1 MLLSLLASAAIP
13 AYAAVRPATV
23 DASAAASGGL
33 QLRAFGA
40 PRLSAAERAS
50 GAYTRLDGNLIEIWQ
65 QSRKLPA
72 TMALDSLRSLNPTV
86 RLRPRAPLAM
96 PQVLV
101 DAVTRSDAQALR
113 SALEGLGL
121 ENASVFANDVGGWLP
136 VDQLEKAGAL
146 AEVHALRA
154 SRYRTRAGAVTSQGD
169 YAQRSDL
176 ARTLANGLSG
186 KGVMVGV
193 LSDSFNCFDY
203 YQKHNTPGYAQNG
216 FTASEASDISSGDL
230 PNNVQVLEEADC
242 ANYGAPEQ
250 LPFTDEGRAMLQ
262 IVHDVAPDAALS
274 FHTATLSEADFANGI
289 IALAANG
296 AQVVVDDVGY
306 PDEPVFQD
314 GIVAQAIDQVQAKGV
329 AYFASAGN
337 DGRNSYENPS
347 PSFSGLGAS
356 GAPNAGEKL
365 LNFDVTGGSAAT
377 SLPLS
382 IPALS
387 PGEAIY
393 LVVEWDQ
400 PYVTGAPASG
410 GSANSLDLCYTDGSG
425 AVQQCSGANPIGAD
439 PNLILAIGNP
449 ANSGGSTAPTNIGL
463 VIGLAGG
470 PAPKLVK
477 FLLEDD
483 GAGGKIN
490 QFQTNSPTIQ
500 GHPGAAGAAAV
511 GAAFYF
517 ATPRCGTSPA
527 QLEAFSSAGGDP
539 ILFDASGARLATPLT
554 RQKPQF
560 VAPDGGNDT
569 FLGFTLASSQ
579 DPSGLLN
586 TTIAQC
592 QNNPAYPNFFGT
604 SAAAPHAAA
613 VAALFLQATPKA
625 TPSQIYTA
633 LQSSAAPMGALNYD
647 SGYGFIQADAALGK
661 IDGACHS
668 VGSPGTTGGGAT
680 MPQVHCDDGG
690 GGSFN
695 PAVILGLGLLSLL
708 RKAAG
713 WVRGPYIRP
722 WRRD

>member
-1 MLLSLLASAAIP
+1 M
-13 AYAAVRPATV
+13 
-23 DASAAASGGL
+23 
-33 QLRAFGA
+33 
-40 PRLSAAERAS
+40 ERAS
-50 GAYTRLDGNLIEIWQ
+50 GTYTRLDGNLIEIWR
-65 QSRKLPA
+65 QSRGIPA
-72 TMALDSLRSLNPTV
+72 AMALDTLHSLNPTV
-86 RLRPRAPLAM
+86 HLRPRTPLAM

-101 DAVTRSDAQALR
+101 DAVTRGDAQVLR
-113 SALEGLGL
+113 AALENLGL

-136 VDQLEKAGAL
+136 VDQIENAGAL
-146 AEVHALRA
+146 AELHMLRA
-154 SRYRTRAGAVTSQGD
+154 SRYRTRSGAVTSQGD
-169 YAQRSDL
+169 YAQHSDL
-176 ARTLANGLSG
+176 ARTLDNGLSG
-186 KGVMVGV
+186 KGVSVGV
-193 LSDSFNCFDY
+193 LSDSFNCFAY
-203 YQKHNTPGYAQNG
+203 YQQHGTPNYSHNG
-216 FTASEASDISSGDL
+216 FTASYATDTSSGDL
-230 PNNVQVLEEADC
+230 PGNVQVLKEADC

-274 FHTATLSEADFANGI
+274 FYTAAMSEADFANGI
-289 IALAANG
+289 VTLAANG
-296 AQVVVDDVGY
+296 AQVIVDDVGY

-337 DGRNSYENPS
+337 DGRNSYENAS

-356 GAPNAGEKL
+356 GAPNAGEQL
-365 LNFDVTGGSAAT
+365 LNFDATGGSSST
-377 SLPLS
+377 NLPLS
-382 IPALS
+382 IPSLS
-387 PGEAIY
+387 PGESIY

-400 PYVTGAPASG
+400 PYVTGAPLSG
-410 GSANSLDLCYTDGSG
+410 GAANSLDVCYTNASG
-425 AVQQCSGANPIGAD
+425 AVQQCTGANPVGTD
-439 PNLILAIGNP
+439 PNLIFALGNP
-449 ANSGGSTAPTNIGL
+449 ANSGGSTAPANIGL

-483 GAGGKIN
+483 GAGASIN
-490 QFQTNSPTIQ
+490 QFKTNSPTIQ

-539 ILFDASGARLATPLT
+539 ILFDVSGARLATPLT

-586 TTIAQC
+586 TNDAQC
-592 QNNPAYPNFFGT
+592 QNKPAYPNFFGT
-604 SAAAPHAAA
+604 SAAAPHAAG

-625 TPSQIYTA
+625 TPSQIYSA
-633 LQSSAAPMGALNYD
+633 LQSTAAPMGALNYD

-661 IDGACHS
+661 AGGACNR

-680 MPQVHCDDGG
+680 MPPVHCDDSG

-695 PAVILGLGLLSLL
+695 PALILGLGLLGLL
-708 RKAAG
+708 RKTAG
-713 WVRGPYIRP
+713 WARGRHIRP
-722 WRRD
+722 WRRR